1 MRNAHY
7 NDKIIILGLLP
18 IISIFTTIVG
28 TDYDLPY
35 LFSWAYIEQLIYT
48 FVEVLTIWSFLRF
61 SIVMLDKR
69 MPFNKENAKKRF
81 SLQVL
86 FTLIIYIIFRFL
98 FTYVEILFFERPFDV
113 KAYIHSDLPMEITFI
128 ILVNIIYAYW
138 AQVGYQEEMK
148 EEQPASLIMQ
158 TLKPKPNFIEIKK
171 NKKTIYL
178 DSTKI
183 AYIYRANTI
192 TYLKTTE
199 NAVHIIDLPLTDLH
213 KLLGHENYF
222 RVNRQFLVNQSTIQ
236 AYKILPN
243 RQIQISLS
251 PSSDID
257 CKLNK
262 NNFKNFKD
270 WLLQQNRVIKPS

>member
-1 MRNAHY
+1 MKTHY

-61 SIVMLDKR
+61 SIVILDKR
-69 MPFNKENAKKRF
+69 MPFNKENAQKRF
-81 SLQVL
+81 FLQVL

-98 FTYVEILFFERPFDV
+98 FTYVEIIFFERPFDV

-138 AQVGYQEEMK
+138 SQVGYQEKMK
-148 EEQPASLIMQ
+148 EEQPASLIMRA
-158 TLKPKPNFIEIKK
+158 LKPKPNFIEIKK

-192 TYLKTTE
+192 TYLKTIE
-199 NAVHIIDLPLTDLH
+199 NAVHIIDFSLTDLQE
-213 KLLGHENYF
+213 LLGHENYF
-222 RVNRQFLVNQSTIQ
+222 RVNRQFLVNQSAIQ

-243 RQIQISLS
+243 RQIQISLL